1 MTFDVS
7 YSNRSKK
14 FLRKAD
20 KVIVKRVIEKIEK
33 LRKAPIIHDT
43 KTVEG
48 SKGLFR
54 VRVGDYRILY
64 EVDYRNNL
72 IGIIKIDKKPRVYD

>member
-7 YSNRSKK
+7 YSNKSEK

-54 VRVGDYRILY
+54 IRVGDYRILY

-72 IGIIKIDKKPRVYD
+72 IGIVKIDKKPRVYD

>member
-1 MTFDVS
+1 MLHIY
-7 YSNRSKK
+7 YSNSSKR
-14 FLRKAD
+14 FLKKAD
-20 KVIVKRVIEKIEK
+20 TVLIKRILEKIEN
-33 LRKAPIIHDT
+33 LREDPIIPDT
-43 KTVEG
+43 KAIEG

-72 IGIIKIDKKPRVYD
+72 IGIIKIDKRPRVYD